1 MFEQFISSNSRA
13 KVREGGSDT
22 AVRGDRVDDEARRS
36 RLLPAGG
43 FVVSFF
49 LDGIKARKL

>member
-13 KVREGGSDT
+13 KVREGGCDI
-22 AVRGDRVDDEARRS
+22 AVRGDRVDDQTRRS
-36 RLLPAGG
+36 RLLPD
-43 FVVSFF
+43 VSFF